1 MLLPN
6 EPEVNIFGNKP
17 LEIYLKVEVEPKNFL
32 LMTEQIKA
40 NIPLL
45 CMESIIAQ
53 IHQEL
58 CSGINEAEVKADRQA
73 LLYGFEMSVVDAE
86 ITLLIYPKRER
97 HLQLIKAIYTRLAQ
111 MFSTQCAV
119 TPTESCII
127 GTFTI

>member
-6 EPEVNIFGNKP
+6 EPEVNIFSNKP

-53 IHQEL
+53 IHEEL
-58 CSGINEAEVKADRQA
+58 FSGMNKEEVKADRQA
-73 LLYGFEMSVVDAE
+73 LLYGLEMSVVDGE
-86 ITLLIYPKRER
+86 ITLMIYPKRDR
-97 HLQLIKAIYTRLAQ
+97 HLHLIKAIYTRLAQ